1 MDIYSEIKKERAR
14 QDRLH
19 TVAPTFCDENDHQFA
34 CCLLD
39 TIRKENDDKEARGAH
54 TTFGIAL
61 EELLEA
67 VTEGNEEKRK
77 QEIVQTI
84 AVLVRELEKSPVTG

>member
-1 MDIYSEIKKERAR
+1 MDIYSEIKKERGR

-19 TVAPTFCDENDHQFA
+19 PVAPIFCDENDHQFA
-34 CCLLD
+34 ACLID
-39 TIRKENDDKEARGAH
+39 TIRKENDEKEDAGSH

-67 VTEGNEEKRK
+67 ATEGSAVKRK
-77 QEIVQTI
+77 HEIIQTI
-84 AVLVRELEKSPVTG
+84 AVLVRELEK